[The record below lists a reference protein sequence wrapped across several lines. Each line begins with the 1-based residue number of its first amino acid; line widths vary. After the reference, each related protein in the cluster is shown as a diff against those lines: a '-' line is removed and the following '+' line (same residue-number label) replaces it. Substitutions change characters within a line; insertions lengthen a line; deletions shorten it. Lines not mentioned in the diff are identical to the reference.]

1 MQARLCAI
9 APTCFLIIDA
19 RGASIT
25 YGQLGGVV
33 CSSSSSLSVR
43 DAFFCLFWAE
53 MLQGYVFGGAE
64 FEKSGPESIRK
75 LLDPESGS

>member
-1 MQARLCAI
+1 MQMM
-9 APTCFLIIDA
+9 IIDA

-33 CSSSSSLSVR
+33 VVCVSVR
-43 DAFFCLFWAE
+43 EFFFAVFWAE
-53 MLQGYVFGGAE
+53 MVWGYVFEGAD
-64 FEKSGPESIRK
+64 FEKRGPESIRK